1 MRSPVLPTCST
12 LITRA
17 PRSQRMRLACG
28 PANCRVRSTTT
39 TFDKGP
45 LRGIGEANIE
55 VRWSGALVG
64 LGCSWLRHSVTTAV
78 LCCGRGLGLLLL
90 AGCLAG
96 CSCCDAAMRWLAAA
110 ASASAGGRPTCE
122 AADYIRTLY
131 CSQAGQS
138 AKNCW
143 LQKKPPC
150 TERRVFGLSAH
161 SHWKT
166 LHTAHCCLASGRP
179 MNYVKPSYPQRTAAE
194 WRKFNAMK

>member
-1 MRSPVLPTCST
+1 MVG
-12 LITRA
+12 RA
-17 PRSQRMRLACG
+17 G
-28 PANCRVRSTTT
+28 
-39 TFDKGP
+39 
-45 LRGIGEANIE
+45 
-55 VRWSGALVG
+55 
-64 LGCSWLRHSVTTAV
+64 WLR
-78 LCCGRGLGLLLL
+78 LLL
-90 AGCLAG
+90 AASQCHHSCAVLWSGPRAAAPGSWLAACLAG
-96 CSCCDAAMRWLAAA
+96 CSACCDAMAGCGCVGVG
-110 ASASAGGRPTCE
+110 GGRPTCE

-161 SHWKT
+161 SPWKT